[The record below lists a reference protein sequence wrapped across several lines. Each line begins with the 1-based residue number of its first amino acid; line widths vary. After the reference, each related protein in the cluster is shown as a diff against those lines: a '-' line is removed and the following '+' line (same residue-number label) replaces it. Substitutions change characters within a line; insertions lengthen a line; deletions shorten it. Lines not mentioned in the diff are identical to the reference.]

1 MDGSG
6 FGRGIR
12 EKFCGGSGVGVGI
25 VRALANVLF
34 VYHWQA
40 YCLCTCC
47 GVLVCV
53 RVYECVICLFEKQ
66 SILRLSKAFSPCEVI
81 SYSTLI

>member
-1 MDGSG
+1 MYVLRC
-6 FGRGIR
+6 FGV
-12 EKFCGGSGVGVGI
+12 CAGI
-25 VRALANVLF
+25 VLV
-34 VYHWQA
+34 
-40 YCLCTCC
+40 CC
-47 GVLVCV
+47 GDSFPRVYVCMYASASVCV